1 MRYISLENFLANPWF
16 EARSQVA
23 LFLKSCKYVGNTK
36 TLYRQGMVTFDFR
49 RFGCLV

>member
-1 MRYISLENFLANPWF
+1 MSPWC
-16 EARSQVA
+16 EGRSKVA
-23 LFLKSCKYVGNTK
+23 LLLKNYRDVGNTK